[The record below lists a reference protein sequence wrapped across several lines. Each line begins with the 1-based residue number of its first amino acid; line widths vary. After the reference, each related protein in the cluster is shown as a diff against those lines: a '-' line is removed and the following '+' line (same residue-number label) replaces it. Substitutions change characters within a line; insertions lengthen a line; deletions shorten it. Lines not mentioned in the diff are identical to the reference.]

1 MSSVLK
7 KYSNHDVIENEELND
22 IKVIIKNKKLL
33 IH

>member
-22 IKVIIKNKKLL
+22 IKVIIKIKNY
-33 IH
+33 